1 MKYAL
6 TYNSCTLKT
15 QDDMNIKANI
25 YDILHQNVI
34 LNVVR
39 TSEYKIINLA
49 ILAKTEVKSGKKKN
63 IILKY
68 FLYQFGN

>member
-1 MKYAL
+1 
-6 TYNSCTLKT
+6 
-15 QDDMNIKANI
+15 MNIKANI